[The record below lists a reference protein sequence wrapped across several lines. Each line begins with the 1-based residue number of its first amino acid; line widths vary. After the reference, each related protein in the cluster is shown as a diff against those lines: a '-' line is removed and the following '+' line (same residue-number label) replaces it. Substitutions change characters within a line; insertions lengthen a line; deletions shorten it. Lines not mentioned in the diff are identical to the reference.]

1 MRKTAEAAAVKGD
14 VPKAPDVIVAVS
26 QVRRVTQETAVE
38 PARSD
43 VSDETP
49 EAPITVCPQWFARL
63 LEGMR
68 AGTTDGLALGLIAN
82 AQALTGDLGSGGTAV
97 GIGVPATL
105 LRMWRMKGLDV
116 LAHGVAD
123 RLGLTLTIGDA
134 PATASPR

>member
-1 MRKTAEAAAVKGD
+1 MMAG
-14 VPKAPDVIVAVS
+14 AP
-26 QVRRVTQETAVE
+26 EY
-38 PARSD
+38 P
-43 VSDETP
+43 P
-49 EAPITVCPQWFARL
+49 WFARL

-82 AQALTGDLGSGGTAV
+82 AQALTGDLGPGGTAV

-116 LAHGVAD
+116 LAHDVAD

-134 PATASPR
+134 TATGSARWRMASPGDSKTTSAMEGMNLSIVPHVQ